1 MRMYDIIHKKREGN
15 ELSKEE
21 IAFFIKGFT
30 EGSIPDYQ
38 ASALM
43 MAIFFR
49 GLSEEETI
57 VLTDEMARSG
67 DSIDLSQFG
76 NLSIDK
82 HSTGGVGDKTSL
94 IVAPVVASLG
104 GVLAKMSG
112 RGLGH
117 TGGTVDKLESIKG
130 YKTTLSKEE
139 FLNQSEKIGICLI
152 GQSGNLAPADKKL
165 YALRDVTA
173 TVDNIG
179 LITSSI
185 MSKKIAA
192 GAKNIVLDVKVGSG
206 AFMKDIESASLL
218 AEMMVKIGKGV
229 NRNVKAVLSDMDCPL
244 GSAIGNSLE
253 VIEAIDV
260 LKGKSRG
267 DLFEVCVE
275 LATQMASL
283 CLSIDEKEAREKVIK
298 SLDNGVAFAKMK
310 EWIKAQGGNVN
321 LIENPE
327 LFEKAKYT
335 LDVKAQK
342 SGYIQ
347 KMNAEQIG
355 IASVVLG
362 AGRENKEDN
371 IDFSAG
377 IVMHKKVGELVS
389 KGESLCTLYT
399 NKQDKLAYAEKMYLD
414 AVLIGKEKADRNP
427 LIYKVI
433 G

>member
-1 MRMYDIIHKKREGN
+1 MRMYDIIYKKREGN

-76 NLSIDK
+76 NLSVDK

-94 IVAPVVASLG
+94 IVAPIVASLG
-104 GVLAKMSG
+104 GKLAKMSG

-310 EWIKAQGGNVN
+310 EWIKAQGGNVD

-327 LFEKAKYT
+327 FFEKAKYT

-399 NKQDKLAYAEKMYLD
+399 NKQDKLAFSEKMYLD

>member
-1 MRMYDIIHKKREGN
+1 MRMYDIIYKKREGN

-76 NLSIDK
+76 NLSVDK

-94 IVAPVVASLG
+94 IVAPIVASLG
-104 GVLAKMSG
+104 GKLAKMSG

-260 LKGKSRG
+260 LKGESRG

-310 EWIKAQGGNVN
+310 EWIKAQGGNVD

-327 LFEKAKYT
+327 FFEKAKYT